1 MKPSEPNSVMAVDCP
16 HCKTKQKIHV
26 GALDEG
32 ASRANYQ
39 AVRCI
44 RCDKHFKFACS
55 GKVIAGPFP
64 A

>member
-1 MKPSEPNSVMAVDCP
+1 MKPSEPYIAMVVDCP
-16 HCKTKQKIHV
+16 HCKTKQKVHV
-26 GALDEG
+26 GALEG
-32 ASRANYQ
+32 ALPENYPV
-39 AVRCI
+39 VRCI